1 MFELQRKIMLRIHN
15 VHFFEYNDTDIKF
28 IIFDIEKFPLNLKEE
43 EYIENKVN
51 DTNKKENDKI
61 KQSEIKNFEF
71 FLNTFYLPS
80 FNLCLN
86 TFYSNTCIMESLKV
100 KYDRALVK
108 IIESL
113 LFSLKNILNV
123 ETDLLKEEL
132 LNSLNRKLLSDRMS
146 FLIFDI
152 FTKFSFGNQALS
164 KKPRYYSLFYS
175 GIQNWMDNTLSF
187 INNSDFFKK
196 IKHMYLI
203 DPKKCDRFRLASID
217 IVNLR
222 SIILFE
228 YMKSY
233 SFIDISE
240 DFLLLLYK
248 ATENE
253 IYEGN
258 KIPFTLVETMSRKE
272 LPLGSI
278 LNLDNQP
285 IGEFKSIFFDFFSS
299 TVYEYFIYKFYGI
312 ISQNKIVDISNLQIK
327 NSRSKEI
334 NSLKLFL
341 NYRIR
346 KIKISNCDI
355 NLRFLKI
362 IFEFKFLKDLTLSE
376 VEILI
381 DKNEII
387 NFFAYYTTIIIT
399 ESLTLSNNSILEFKN
414 GTTDII
420 SPKIQHLNF
429 KNFNLNAENQ
439 NIFSHLKKLKSL
451 KISNC
456 KFDNIYFCNIFDTS
470 TEYSI
475 TEIYFEE
482 IFLYS
487 NDILFLKTLP
497 ILKKLTFK
505 NCEFNCDCFK
515 LITSKNLK
523 NLSKISCFYT
533 SEYENSETIINY
545 FKEEFSNDMLDFIHV
560 FNLNLS

>member
-1 MFELQRKIMLRIHN
+1 MKISLILDLIVNIVEDVILFWLRL
-15 VHFFEYNDTDIKF
+15 D
-28 IIFDIEKFPLNLKEE
+28 
-43 EYIENKVN
+43 
-51 DTNKKENDKI
+51 
-61 KQSEIKNFEF
+61 
-71 FLNTFYLPS
+71 
-80 FNLCLN
+80 
-86 TFYSNTCIMESLKV
+86 
-100 KYDRALVK
+100 
-108 IIESL
+108 
-113 LFSLKNILNV
+113 
-123 ETDLLKEEL
+123 
-132 LNSLNRKLLSDRMS
+132 
-146 FLIFDI
+146 
-152 FTKFSFGNQALS
+152 
-164 KKPRYYSLFYS
+164 
-175 GIQNWMDNTLSF
+175 DNTLSF

-203 DPKKCDRFRLASID
+203 DPKKCDRFRFASIA

-233 SFIDISE
+233 SSIDISE
-240 DFLLLLYK
+240 NFLRLLYR

-272 LPLGSI
+272 LPLESI
-278 LNLDNQP
+278 LNLDNQS
-285 IGEFKSIFFDFFSS
+285 IGEFKNIFFDFFSS

-327 NSRSKEI
+327 NSRLKEI

-387 NFFAYYTTIIIT
+387 NFKNDSIGILKIQTPNILHIQIFFAYYTTIIIT
-399 ESLTLSNNSILEFKN
+399 ESLTLSNNPILEFKN

-429 KNFNLNAENQ
+429 KNFNLNTENQ

-487 NDILFLKTLP
+487 NDILFLKSLP

-560 FNLNLS
+560 FNLNPS

>member
-1 MFELQRKIMLRIHN
+1 MLRIHN

-61 KQSEIKNFEF
+61 KQSEIKKFEF

-86 TFYSNTCIMESLKV
+86 TFYSNIYIMESLKV

-113 LFSLKNILNV
+113 LFSLKNILNL
-123 ETDLLKEEL
+123 ETELLKEEL
-132 LNSLNRKLLSDRMS
+132 LNSLNENLLSDRIS

-164 KKPRYYSLFYS
+164 KKALHYSIKTGNSLYIYERMVIDLLLCRKSTTILRNNVIFMIYILNYKKIKIFRLNCETMMKISLILDLIVNIVEDVILF
-175 GIQNWMDNTLSF
+175 WLRLDDNTLSF

-203 DPKKCDRFRLASID
+203 DPKKCDRFKLASIA

-233 SFIDISE
+233 SSIDISE
-240 DFLLLLYK
+240 NFLRLLYR

-258 KIPFTLVETMSRKE
+258 KIPFTLVETMSSKE
-272 LPLGSI
+272 LPLESI
-278 LNLDNQP
+278 LNLDNQS
-285 IGEFKSIFFDFFSS
+285 IGEFKNIFFDFFSS

-327 NSRSKEI
+327 NSRLKEI

-355 NLRFLKI
+355 NLRILKI

-387 NFFAYYTTIIIT
+387 NFK
-399 ESLTLSNNSILEFKN
+399 NDSIGIL
-414 GTTDII
+414 
-420 SPKIQHLNF
+420 KIQTP
-429 KNFNLNAENQ
+429 
-439 NIFSHLKKLKSL
+439 NILHIQMYLH
-451 KISNC
+451 
-456 KFDNIYFCNIFDTS
+456 
-470 TEYSI
+470 
-475 TEIYFEE
+475 
-482 IFLYS
+482 
-487 NDILFLKTLP
+487 
-497 ILKKLTFK
+497 
-505 NCEFNCDCFK
+505 
-515 LITSKNLK
+515 
-523 NLSKISCFYT
+523 
-533 SEYENSETIINY
+533 IINLI
-545 FKEEFSNDMLDFIHV
+545 D
-560 FNLNLS
+560 NL

>member
-1 MFELQRKIMLRIHN
+1 
-15 VHFFEYNDTDIKF
+15 
-28 IIFDIEKFPLNLKEE
+28 
-43 EYIENKVN
+43 
-51 DTNKKENDKI
+51 
-61 KQSEIKNFEF
+61 
-71 FLNTFYLPS
+71 
-80 FNLCLN
+80 
-86 TFYSNTCIMESLKV
+86 
-100 KYDRALVK
+100 K

-113 LFSLKNILNV
+113 LFSLKNILNL
-123 ETDLLKEEL
+123 ETELLKEEL
-132 LNSLNRKLLSDRMS
+132 LNSLNENLLSDRMS
-146 FLIFDI
+146 LLIFDI
-152 FTKFSFGNQALS
+152 FNKFSFGNQALS
-164 KKPRYYSLFYS
+164 KKALHYSIKTGNSLYIYERMVIDLLLCRKSTTILRNNVIFMIYILNYKKIKIFRLNCETMMKISLILDLIVNIVEDVILF
-175 GIQNWMDNTLSF
+175 WLRLDDNTLSF

-203 DPKKCDRFRLASID
+203 DPKKCDRFKLASIA

-233 SFIDISE
+233 SSIDISE
-240 DFLLLLYK
+240 NFLRLLYR

-258 KIPFTLVETMSRKE
+258 KIPFTLVKTMSRKE
-272 LPLGSI
+272 LPLESI
-278 LNLDNQP
+278 LNLDNQS
-285 IGEFKSIFFDFFSS
+285 IGEFKNIFFDFFSS

-327 NSRSKEI
+327 NSRLKEI

-355 NLRFLKI
+355 NLRILKI

-376 VEILI
+376 
-381 DKNEII
+381 
-387 NFFAYYTTIIIT
+387 FFAYYTTIIIT
-399 ESLTLSNNSILEFKN
+399 ESLTLSNNSILGFKN

-487 NDILFLKTLP
+487 NDILFLKSLP

-560 FNLNLS
+560 FNLNPS